1 MEKTFSQRRLEIV
14 EQRPMIGDF
23 KSRWPALFQQSE
35 VNAEFLRITTKPLQ
49 SKFMYQLDHFSD
61 KLLQIFTS
69 KGGVKGKKIKE
80 ALAIT
85 DLCDNINTRRECI
98 LKSLVIYLNED
109 PDSFFKEYL
118 ASAADDAERDISNT
132 VMGIYTIRRNGDG
145 GPEDVGIVIEGI
157 KVMENVGSVI
167 VGLIMLLGLIYALD
181 LSFPDN
187 LKYTFEFLQKVV
199 MNLDGH
205 KLNAKIQ
212 QLKIKLFA

>member
-85 DLCDNINTRRECI
+85 DLCDNTINQEGVHPEKPCNI
-98 LKSLVIYLNED
+98 PNED

-132 VMGIYTIRRNGDG
+132 VMGIYTPNTGMGDRGRGNCYRR
-145 GPEDVGIVIEGI
+145 
-157 KVMENVGSVI
+157 
-167 VGLIMLLGLIYALD
+167 
-181 LSFPDN
+181 
-187 LKYTFEFLQKVV
+187 
-199 MNLDGH
+199 H
-205 KLNAKIQ
+205 
-212 QLKIKLFA
+212 